1 MKQVMKNVTEVVI
14 ILDVDDTDVLW
25 YQIEWTR
32 NDKNLPYFPTDNVH
46 LTYNAHP
53 KLFYIPFEVQITRT

>member
-1 MKQVMKNVTEVVI
+1 MYTVWH
-14 ILDVDDTDVLW
+14 VDKYKITF
-25 YQIEWTR
+25 
-32 NDKNLPYFPTDNVH
+32 KLPYFPTDNAH

>member
-1 MKQVMKNVTEVVI
+1 VLDSAVTNLEIRGNITTRLKQIFTYA
-14 ILDVDDTDVLW
+14 DDIFKIQKRVPSF
-25 YQIEWTR
+25 Q
-32 NDKNLPYFPTDNVH
+32 TDNAH